1 MNHDESVG
9 PRASGLARDELVAEV
24 HDALDRVP
32 SGARMIVAVSGGP
45 DSTACAFLVAEAR
58 PDLVLVLAHIRH
70 GLRDDRQD
78 VAAVTRQAS
87 FLGVPLEVVDVA
99 VEADG
104 RGIEDAARQQR
115 YAALRRVAR
124 AHEAGWLAVGHTADD
139 QAETLVLRLARGTGI
154 PGLAGMAPV
163 RGDVVRPLLRLRRVD
178 VHRFV
183 AFEGLPSVHDPT
195 NDDRTLTR
203 NAVRHEV
210 MPVLGRVG
218 PDVVGAL
225 GRLADLARDD
235 ARALDDVAAT
245 RGRAVI
251 RRCGP
256 VLAVPLEVFVE
267 QPAAISRR
275 IIRSIVMEARG
286 TTDPPSAAEV
296 EALRL
301 LDAGAMD
308 LSGVTASASGGWW
321 AVAPVDL
328 PAVAEVPLEVP
339 GATDWPALRWRIE
352 VQDRGTADPQ
362 AGMKQLG
369 LVDTWKP
376 PRVKVDE
383 RVLGPG
389 ARSELLTVT
398 LGDVRA
404 GGLVLRPRAP
414 GDRVSTPVG
423 TRKLQDVMLDAGVP
437 RALRDLWPV
446 VARADGHVV
455 WVPGLAVDA
464 ALDLAGDADPAL
476 QLVLRR
482 GGR

>member
-24 HDALDRVP
+24 HQGLERVP
-32 SGARMIVAVSGGP
+32 SGARLVVAVSGGP

-58 PDLVLVLAHIRH
+58 PDLDLVLAHVRH
-70 GLRDDRQD
+70 GLRDDRHD
-78 VAAVTRQAS
+78 VAAVERQAS
-87 FLGVPLEVVDVA
+87 FLGVPLDVVDVS
-99 VEADG
+99 VESEG

-124 AHEAGWLAVGHTADD
+124 EHEAGWLAVGHTADD

-183 AFEGLPSVHDPT
+183 AFEGLPCVHDPT
-195 NDDRTLTR
+195 NDDRALTR
-203 NAVRHEV
+203 NAVRHDV

-267 QPAAISRR
+267 QPAAIARR
-275 IIRSIVMEARG
+275 IIRSVVMEARG
-286 TTDPPSAAEV
+286 TADAPTAAEV

-308 LSGVTASASGGWW
+308 LAGLTASASGGWW

-328 PAVAEVPLEVP
+328 PAAQEIALEVP
-339 GATDWPALRWRIE
+339 GTTDWPALRWRVE
-352 VQDRGTADPQ
+352 VQDRGSANPQ
-362 AGMKQLG
+362 TDMQLG

-389 ARSELLTVT
+389 ARTELLAVT
-398 LGDVRA
+398 LGDVRTA
-404 GGLVLRPRAP
+404 GLLVRPREP

-423 TRKLQDVMLDAGVP
+423 TRKLQDVMVDAGVP

-446 VARADGHVV
+446 VARSDGHVV

-482 GGR
+482 AGR